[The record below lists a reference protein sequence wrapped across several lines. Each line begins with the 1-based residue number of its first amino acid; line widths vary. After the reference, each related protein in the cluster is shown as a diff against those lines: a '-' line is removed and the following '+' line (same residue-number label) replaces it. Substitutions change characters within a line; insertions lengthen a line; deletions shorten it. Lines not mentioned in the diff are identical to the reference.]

1 MFKFKE
7 AVTGFIYNTEDG
19 YISEVFTSPI
29 PSLTLDGVVLF
40 TSDDLDEVLDLF
52 SIKEDT
58 DLVEGFEHIL
68 EKV

>member
-7 AVTGFIYNTEDG
+7 GVTGFIYNTEDG
-19 YISEVFTSPI
+19 YISEVFTTPL
-29 PSLTLDGVVLF
+29 PSLTLDGRVIF
-40 TSDDLDEVLDLF
+40 SSDDLEEVLDLF

-58 DLVEGFEHIL
+58 DLVEGFDHIL